1 MNGLTVSKKII
12 LSFALLIGMFL
23 CFGVYAIYSGNTLNS
38 SATDLMDWTR
48 SLAVSSRLSDAVNET
63 RVNALLKAMAADP
76 AKRAQLEQRQLDSQK
91 KVEDIFAQYR
101 KTLDETTY
109 YDEEEK
115 KADQDLFDREYSAW
129 KEYLAAGKEGDQF
142 FAEGKTAEGIDYI
155 ENTWSKSYKKLEDV
169 ILEDEER
176 SMQTSE
182 EVNTAA
188 DEVYAHVIMTTI
200 IVTVV
205 ILVIAIVCG
214 FMLLRTIKASVNM
227 MLDSLK
233 RIAQGDFSMK
243 LPVQSGDEFGQ
254 MAQECNTMLDNVRSM
269 TKKIQQTA
277 ISVSE
282 SSGTLTSTSEQS
294 AQATQNVAESITE
307 VAGAAQAQ
315 LDSVAEAKHQVHA
328 FTRGLADAVQ
338 TIDQVAADIDHTS
351 KRAEEGNK
359 LVLSTVDQMNAIA
372 DTVISSSNVVTK
384 LGERSQE
391 IGNIVEVISNISG
404 QTNLLAL
411 NAAIEAA
418 RAGEHGRGF
427 AVVAEEVR
435 KLAEESQQA
444 SQQIEEL
451 IHAIQQETAQAV
463 QAMETGREE
472 AERGR
477 ENVTATGKG
486 FSEIR
491 AMIQR
496 VQENSAAIEKN
507 MADLSRRAGKIDE
520 ATGRIHDSA
529 SKVAAEAQNVSAAT
543 EEQAAGMEEIAASTR
558 GLSDMAHGLNEAAA
572 RFKT

>member
-1 MNGLTVSKKII
+1 MNGLTVAKKIV
-12 LSFALLIGMFL
+12 LSFVILIVVFL
-23 CFGVYAIYSGNTLNS
+23 GFGIYANYSGNVLNKS
-38 SATDLMDWTR
+38 TSNLMDWTR
-48 SLAVSSRLSDAVNET
+48 AISIASRLSDAANET
-63 RVNALLKAMAADP
+63 RVYALLKASATDP
-76 AKRAQLEQRQLDSQK
+76 ATRAQLEQKHEESKQQ
-91 KVEDIFAQYR
+91 VEAVFDDYR
-101 KTLDETTY
+101 KTLSETTY
-109 YDEEEK
+109 YSEEERK
-115 KADQDLFDREYSAW
+115 SDQNLFDNEYNAW
-129 KEYLAAGKEGDQF
+129 KEYLAVGEEGDRL
-142 FAEGKTAEGIDYI
+142 FAEGKQAEGLAFIDQK
-155 ENTWSKSYKKLEDV
+155 WSKSYMKLENL
-169 ILEDEER
+169 ILADEER
-176 SMQTSE
+176 AMNGAV
-182 EVNTAA
+182 EVDKEA
-188 DEVYAHVIMTTI
+188 DEVYARVVMTTV
-200 IVTVV
+200 IVTVLV
-205 ILVIAIVCG
+205 LVIAIVCG
-214 FMLLRTIKASVNM
+214 YFLLHTIKSSVSM
-227 MLDSLK
+227 ILDSLRK
-233 RIAQGDFSMK
+233 IAAGDLSLK
-243 LPVQSGDEFGQ
+243 LAADSGDEFGQ
-254 MAQECNTMLDNVRSM
+254 MAQECNKMLENMRSM

-277 ISVSE
+277 TSVSD
-282 SSGTLTSTSEQS
+282 SSGALTSTSEQS

-328 FTRGLADAVQ
+328 FTRGLADAAQ
-338 TIDQVAADIDHTS
+338 TIEQVAADIEHTS
-351 KRAEEGNK
+351 QRAEEGNK

-372 DTVISSSNVVTK
+372 DTVISSSNVVAK
-384 LGERSQE
+384 LGERSKE

-435 KLAEESQQA
+435 KLAEESQHA

-451 IHAIQQETAQAV
+451 IRAIQQETEQAV

-472 AERGR
+472 AEKGR

-507 MADLSRRAGKIDE
+507 MEDLSQRANKIDD
-520 ATGRIHDSA
+520 ATGKIHDSA

-558 GLSDMAHGLNEAAA
+558 GLSDMAHDLNEAAA